1 MKMILKRLRAADL
14 QVNIIKSE
22 FFVKEII
29 FFDVIISTNDIR
41 MNLKKIQVVI
51 D

>member
-1 MKMILKRLRAADL
+1 MKMIFERFREIDL
-14 QVNIIKSE
+14 QINIIKNE
-22 FFVKEII
+22 FFIKKII

-41 MNLKKIQVVI
+41 MNFKKIQMII